1 MEKAIII
8 GGGLGGLATGAL
20 LAKAGYSV
28 ELFEKNERLGGRAN
42 LLERDGFTFDMGPS
56 WYLMP
61 EIFEQF
67 FGLLDERIKDHLT
80 LKRLSPSYRIYFK
93 DTELEAIDI
102 YGDLKKDLATI
113 ENLEAGAGEK
123 LKLYLDRARY
133 QYQIATGRFIYKN
146 YSTIFD
152 FLTYEV
158 MTEGSKLSVFKS
170 MHKYVSGYFKTE
182 EVQKI
187 MEYTLVFL
195 GSSPYNTPALY
206 NIMSHIDFHQ
216 GVFYPMGGIYELVK
230 ALARIGEKYGVKYHT
245 NSPVKT
251 VLTERGKAIG
261 VELESG
267 ERHEANI
274 VISNAGI
281 YHTESALLPVESRTY
296 SDAKLEKMTLA
307 PSALLMYMGFDRKL
321 DGLEHHTLVFA
332 KDWQEGFRQIFD
344 DPQWP
349 TDPSFYVCTPSKT
362 DASVAPEGKENVFIL
377 VPIASGLEYSE
388 SFLEEYSEKILLT
401 LEKEIGESN
410 LKKDLLFMEK
420 FCVKDFISSYNA
432 HKGTALGLAHT
443 LFQTAIFRPD
453 NRSKKLKGLYY
464 VGGDTN
470 PGIGMPM
477 CLVSAQ
483 LLYKRLKGDKSS
495 GPLESLE

>member
-20 LAKAGYSV
+20 LAKAGYQV
-28 ELFEKNERLGGRAN
+28 ELFEKNARLGGRAN
-42 LLERDGFTFDMGPS
+42 LLKRDGFTFDMGPS

-67 FGLLDERIKDHLT
+67 FGLLGEKIENHFA

-93 DTELEAIDI
+93 DTDLEAVDI
-102 YGDLKKDLATI
+102 YGDLEKDLGTI
-113 ENLEAGAGEK
+113 ESLEAGAGDK

-133 QYQIATGRFIYKN
+133 QYQVATGRFIFKN
-146 YSTIFD
+146 YSSIFD
-152 FLTYEV
+152 FLTYEMLV
-158 MTEGSKLSVFKS
+158 EGSKLSVFKS
-170 MHKYVSGYFKTE
+170 MHKYVSGYFKTD

-230 ALARIGEKYGVKYHT
+230 ALKAIGEKNGAIYHVNT
-245 NSPVKT
+245 PVKM
-251 VLTERGKAIG
+251 VLTDNGKAVGI
-261 VELESG
+261 ELENG
-267 ERHEANI
+267 ERHLADI
-274 VISNAGI
+274 VVSNAGV
-281 YHTESALLPVESRTY
+281 YHTESRLLPAEARTY
-296 SDAKLEKMTLA
+296 SNAALEKMTLA

-321 DGLEHHTLVFA
+321 KGLEHHTLVFA
-332 KDWQEGFRQIFD
+332 KDWKEGFRQIFD
-344 DPQWP
+344 EPEWP

-362 DASVAPEGKENVFIL
+362 DPSVAPEGKENVFIL
-377 VPIASGLEYSE
+377 VPIAPGLEYTDD
-388 SFLEEYSEKILLT
+388 FLEGYAETILET
-401 LEKEIGESN
+401 LEREIGETN
-410 LKKDLLFMEK
+410 LIDDLLFMER
-420 FCVKDFISSYNA
+420 FCVKDFVSSYNA

-453 NRSKKLKGLYY
+453 NRSKKLKNFYY

-495 GPLESLE
+495 GPLQSL